1 MRPRPMSDDPYIVI
15 TADTH
20 AGASIDAYREYLD
33 PQYRADFDAWRGS
46 YKNPAKSHVGSK
58 KSKNWDSQERLP
70 ICCAMA
76 WSAR

>member
-1 MRPRPMSDDPYIVI
+1 MSDDPYIVI

-20 AGASIDAYREYLD
+20 AGASIEAYRDYLD

-58 KSKNWDSQERLP
+58 KNKNWDSQERLSDLL
-70 ICCAMA
+70 A
-76 WSAR
+76 